1 MGKGHWNPWAGA
13 DELRQRMD
21 RLLEEALRDMS
32 LNAPAGAGYRWSPQA
47 DVYETPQALVAR
59 LDVPGVSAEQLV
71 LEWSDGELLVRGER
85 PADCLA
91 DVQGSESPEY
101 AAREYAAQECEAQE
115 SSEATGTAFLVM
127 ERAHGPFVRRFPLP
141 HDADPE
147 GIAATLK
154 DGVLTIIVP
163 RRPRKFQAPRRVTIG

>member
-1 MGKGHWNPWAGA
+1 MGKGHWNPWAGT

-32 LNAPAGAGYRWSPQA
+32 LNAPTAAGYRWSPQA

-71 LEWSDGELLVRGER
+71 LEWSEGELLVRGER
-85 PADCLA
+85 PADCPADCLA
-91 DVQGSESPEY
+91 DLQGCESPECGSK
-101 AAREYAAQECEAQE
+101 EC
-115 SSEATGTAFLVM
+115 SEATGTAFLVM

>member
-59 LDVPGVSAEQLV
+59 LDVPGVAAEQLV

-91 DVQGSESPEY
+91 DLQGSESPEY
-101 AAREYAAQECEAQE
+101 AAQQCEAQE
-115 SSEATGTAFLVM
+115 NSEATGTAFLVM

-141 HDADPE
+141 PDADPE